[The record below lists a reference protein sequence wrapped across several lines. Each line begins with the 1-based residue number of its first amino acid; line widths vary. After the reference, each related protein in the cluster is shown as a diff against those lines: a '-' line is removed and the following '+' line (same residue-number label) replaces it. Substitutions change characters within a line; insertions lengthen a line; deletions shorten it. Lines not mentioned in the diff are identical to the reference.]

1 MGKVPIERKFEKN
14 SDGFSFYHIRPYQE
28 MEGLE
33 YNNLFGLKLCK
44 IMFKKGFNKWVM
56 VNFYTHTSTL

>member
-1 MGKVPIERKFEKN
+1 MK
-14 SDGFSFYHIRPYQE
+14 
-28 MEGLE
+28 GLE

-56 VNFYTHTSTL
+56 VNFYIHTHLLFDDGIRPEKIKKDGLVGLIGVKL

>member
-1 MGKVPIERKFEKN
+1 
-14 SDGFSFYHIRPYQE
+14 

-56 VNFYTHTSTL
+56 VNFYTHTYCLMMEFDLRKLKKMG